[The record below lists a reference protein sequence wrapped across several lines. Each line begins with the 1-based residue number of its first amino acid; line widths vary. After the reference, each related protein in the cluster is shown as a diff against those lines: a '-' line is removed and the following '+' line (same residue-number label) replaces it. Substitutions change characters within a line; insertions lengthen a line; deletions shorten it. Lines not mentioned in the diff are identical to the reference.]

1 MAVKTKS
8 QLKTDFSDN
17 TVATGAK
24 FTDLIDSL
32 KAVQAAVSD
41 PSASGTSVA
50 FIATISQNENGEI
63 TVTKKTV
70 NFNGYQTTAAMQ
82 NYQQLDVQKVDDVT
96 VAAGGSQAITHNMKH
111 YPTVRLMDAN
121 GEEVDTREFTVK
133 HADNMT
139 LDIILGGS
147 LTGSYKYI
155 LD

>member
-63 TVTKKTV
+63 SVTKKTV
-70 NFNGYQTTAAMQ
+70 NFNGYQTTAGMAGYQ
-82 NYQQLDVQKVDDVT
+82 NLDLQQVDDIT
-96 VAAGGSQAITHNMKH
+96 VGAGDSQTINHNMKH

-147 LTGSYKYI
+147 LTDRYKYI

>member
-41 PSASGTSVA
+41 PSASGTSVT

-70 NFNGYQTTAAMQ
+70 NFNGYQTVAGMAG
-82 NYQQLDVQKVDDVT
+82 YQTLDLQQMGEIT
-96 VAAGGSQAITHNMKH
+96 VSAGGTQTILHKMGH
-111 YPTVRLMDAN
+111 YPTVRLLNARN
-121 GEEVDTREFTVK
+121 EEVDYREFTVT
-133 HADNMT
+133 HTNT
-139 LDIILGGS
+139 NSVDIKLS
-147 LTGSYKYI
+147 VNLTDTYKYI

>member
-1 MAVKTKS
+1 MAVKTKT

-32 KAVQAAVSD
+32 KAVQSAVSD
-41 PSASGTSVA
+41 PTAVGTSVT

-70 NFNGYQTTAAMQ
+70 NFNGYQTVANMA
-82 NYQQLDVQKVDDVT
+82 NYQQLDLQQVGSVT
-96 VAAGGSQAITHNMKH
+96 EPAGGSQTITHNMKH
-111 YPTVRLMDAN
+111 YPTVRLMDAS
-121 GEEVDTREFTVK
+121 GVEVKDALYNVI
-133 HADNMT
+133 HIDNMSVKIE
-139 LDIILGGS
+139 LDGAA
-147 LTGSYKYI
+147 TGTYRYI